1 MFRFMVRFLKILG
14 IACAIGVLIR
24 VGEVLII
31 KHNENNVVET
41 QQVAEI
47 INDKIVAQSVSNDKQ
62 TIENIDVST
71 KNGTTKKEKKAE
83 DKKEQKQVISKV
95 SKDTTKEQKEEIK
108 TETQK
113 QPIVEKQ
120 ETIEVKE
127 EKKVEE
133 VVETK
138 KEETPIVKQEEIKKE
153 EIKQEVITEEYKIN
167 NQMINNLK
175 EVIKNNETEDMK
187 NYGYEIIV
195 DSSIVELTNQFTYTE
210 YRVKNKLTYKY
221 GTIRIY
227 ARDYYYNGSYITTQ
241 CFII

>member
-14 IACAIGVLIR
+14 IACAVGVLIR

-31 KHNENNVVET
+31 KHNENNVEET
-41 QQVAEI
+41 QQVTEI
-47 INDKIVAQSVSNDKQ
+47 INDKIVAESVNDDKQ
-62 TIENIDVST
+62 TIENIDVSI
-71 KNGTTKKEKKAE
+71 KKETTKKEEKVE
-83 DKKEQKQVISKV
+83 EKKEQKQVVSKV
-95 SKDTTKEQKEEIK
+95 SKDITKEQKEEIK
-108 TETQK
+108 TEIK
-113 QPIVEKQ
+113 KEPVVEKQ
-120 ETIEVKE
+120 ETIEAKE
-127 EKKVEE
+127 EKKIEQ

-138 KEETPIVKQEEIKKE
+138 KEETPIAKQEEIKKE
-153 EIKQEVITEEYKIN
+153 EIKQDVITEEYKIN
-167 NQMINNLK
+167 NQMINELK

-187 NYGYEIIV
+187 KYGYEIVV

>member
-14 IACAIGVLIR
+14 IACAVGVLIR

-31 KHNENNVVET
+31 KHNENNVEET
-41 QQVAEI
+41 QQVTEI
-47 INDKIVAQSVSNDKQ
+47 INDKIVAESVNDDKQ
-62 TIENIDVST
+62 TIENIDVSI
-71 KNGTTKKEKKAE
+71 KKETTKKEEKVE
-83 DKKEQKQVISKV
+83 EKKEQKQVVSKV
-95 SKDTTKEQKEEIK
+95 SKDITKEQKEEIK
-108 TETQK
+108 TEIK
-113 QPIVEKQ
+113 KEPVVEKQ

-127 EKKVEE
+127 EKKIEQD
-133 VVETK
+133 VETK
-138 KEETPIVKQEEIKKE
+138 KEETPIAKQEEIKKE
-153 EIKQEVITEEYKIN
+153 EIKQDVITEEYKIN
-167 NQMINNLK
+167 NQMINELK

-187 NYGYEIIV
+187 KYGYEIVV

>member
-14 IACAIGVLIR
+14 IACAVGVLIR

-31 KHNENNVVET
+31 KHNENNVKET
-41 QQVAEI
+41 KQVAEI
-47 INDKIVAQSVSNDKQ
+47 INDKIAHETASNDKK
-62 TIENIDVST
+62 TIGNIDISV
-71 KNGTTKKEKKAE
+71 KKETTKKEKKAE
-83 DKKEQKQVISKV
+83 DKKEQKQVVSKV

-108 TETQK
+108 TEIEK
-113 QPIVEKQ
+113 ESVVEKQ

-127 EKKVEE
+127 EKRVEE

-153 EIKQEVITEEYKIN
+153 EIKQEVIKEEYKIN

-187 NYGYEIIV
+187 KYGYEIVV

>member
-31 KHNENNVVET
+31 KHNENNVEET

-83 DKKEQKQVISKV
+83 DKKEQKQVVSKV

-108 TETQK
+108 TEIK
-113 QPIVEKQ
+113 KEPVVEKQ
-120 ETIEVKE
+120 ETIEAKE
-127 EKKVEE
+127 EKKIEQ

-187 NYGYEIIV
+187 NYGYEIVV